1 MLNFKKL
8 KNKKFY
14 FQKFNKFSI
23 LKIDILQF
31 EKLLKILRV
40 RIIAKR

>member
-8 KNKKFY
+8 KI
-14 FQKFNKFSI
+14 KFSI

-31 EKLLKILRV
+31 EKLLNILRV